1 MAGIRVEGNVSGN
14 VAEVDASNNLQV
26 KLPTEHANVGS
37 TRILSESDDG
47 TVLGTA
53 TLISPEATRDYRLRV
68 AQDSIL
74 FNQSFEG
81 IIISRDRIQ
90 QNDTT
95 MTAAQA
101 SGFLT
106 LNSGGSVTTAQG
118 TNIRTY
124 RTFPMYGSFSLYA
137 EFWVRI
143 GNPTATNAVSEFGLG
158 YCSGVTV
165 QLTDGVYVRVLSGGQ
180 MRLVITNNSVDI
192 LTADVTETDIPAR
205 DGVGAFDITEVN
217 HYALAVYN
225 DSVDLWINNTLCATI
240 KVASPYGSPASSMS
254 LPAFAR
260 VYNAGAASAAR
271 SIGIGFLNVTQGE
284 MANGKPW
291 SHQMVGSGGGSY
303 QIQPGTTSGPTVTRG
318 AGTLGWPTSATARA
332 AGTWTATTAPA
343 LNSLGGIWTS
353 PAISTLT
360 TEADYPVFSYQNPVG
375 TATLSGKTL
384 YITGVRVGETAVIA
398 AASTNAITL
407 TFGLAVGG
415 TSSATTQTEAAAVV
429 AARITAL
436 GQVAFTATAAV
447 GEYKPGFEFRFDSP
461 LVVYP
466 GHFMVFIVRP
476 FGTVASNTLT
486 VTGTL
491 GVNGYFE

>member
-1 MAGIRVEGNVSGN
+1 MAGIRVEGSVSGN
-14 VAEVDASNNLQV
+14 VVEVDASNNLQV
-26 KLPTEHANVGS
+26 KLPTDHPNVGGV
-37 TRILSESDDG
+37 RLFSENDDG

-53 TLISPEATRDYRLRV
+53 DLLSPETTRDYRLRV
-68 AQDSIL
+68 GVDTIL
-74 FNQSFEG
+74 FNMGFEG
-81 IIISRDRIQ
+81 AIIARDRIQ

-118 TNIRTY
+118 TNVRTY
-124 RTFPMYGSFSLYA
+124 RTFPLFGSFAVYS
-137 EFWVRI
+137 EFWVRL

-165 QLTDGVYVRVLSGGQ
+165 QLTDGIFIRTLSGGQ
-180 MRLVITNNSVDI
+180 SRLVITNNSVDI
-192 LTADVTETDIPAR
+192 LTADITETNIPAR
-205 DGVGAFDITEVN
+205 DGVGTFDITESN
-217 HYALAVYN
+217 HYVITVHN
-225 DSVDLWINNTLCATI
+225 DTVDCWINGALVATLS
-240 KVASPYGSPASSMS
+240 VASPYGAPASSMN
-254 LPAFAR
+254 LPVFAR

-271 SIGIGFLNVTQGE
+271 SIGISFMTVSTGDVNTS
-284 MANGKPW
+284 KPW
-291 SHQMVGSGGGSY
+291 AHQMAGSGYGSY

-318 AGTLGWPTSATARA
+318 AGTLGWPTSGTARA

-343 LNSLGGIWTS
+343 LNSLGGIWVS

-360 TEADYPVFSYQNPVG
+360 TEADYPIFSYQNPVG
-375 TATLSGKTL
+375 TATLPGKTL

-407 TFGLAVGG
+407 TYGLAVGG

-429 AARITAL
+429 AARIIPL
-436 GQVAFTATAAV
+436 GQVAFGATAAV
-447 GEYKPGFEFRFDSP
+447 GDFRAGFEFRFDSP

-476 FGTVASNTLT
+476 FGTVTSNTLT
-486 VTGTL
+486 VTGML